1 MEKEILTTKE
11 AMNYF
16 RVTKVTL
23 LKMIHEGK
31 IRAFKVGNAYRFKK
45 MELEE
50 DLRADK
56 QEDLKAA
63 TR

>member
-11 AMNYF
+11 AMDYF

-45 MELEE
+45 AQLEE
-50 DLRADK
+50 DLQVGK
-56 QEDLKAA
+56 N
-63 TR
+63 

>member
-11 AMNYF
+11 VMDYF
-16 RVTKVTL
+16 RITRVTL

-45 MELEE
+45 SDLEE
-50 DLRADK
+50 DLMVNAN
-56 QEDLKAA
+56 EPKAA